1 MSNDLF
7 FISIYTMLVNSKHI
21 LLAWYWYHCFWIQIL
36 VKSKI
41 ESNLKLKQ
49 VLKQAYNGSD
59 RF

>member
-21 LLAWYWYHCFWIQIL
+21 LLAWYWYHCFWFQTL
-36 VKSKI
+36 GKSKI

-49 VLKQAYNGSD
+49 AYNGSD